1 MGLIY
6 RIVDPP
12 LISLVDIHHHK
23 ASCHIHS
30 VIVRFLSA
38 SGVDKWILFPSIRHK
53 LRLISAELDF
63 MFFSVSVRKPHDR
76 LLKLPGIQTELIF
89 MDIREPDSLHL
100 RLQEFPGIKFRLR
113 SRCAVAKDRIALKF
127 LHLLCEAVGISDI
140 HCL

>member
-1 MGLIY
+1 MGLIH

-12 LISLVDIHHHK
+12 LVSLVDIHHHK
-23 ASCHIHS
+23 ASCHIHA

-38 SGVDKWILFPSIRHK
+38 SGIDKRIIFPAIRHK
-53 LRLISAELDF
+53 LCLVSTKLEF
-63 MFFSVSVRKPHDR
+63 MFLSGPVCKAHDCF
-76 LLKLPGIQTELIF
+76 LEFPGIQTELIF
-89 MDIREPDSLHL
+89 MDIREPDPLHL
-100 RLQEFPGIKFRLR
+100 CLQEFTGVKFRLR